1 MDKRVEKDSYD
12 RKIIPAETAA
22 RMERE
27 GDAYKHIPE
36 QSSGDIDTM
45 SGMTVDSEGLLNNYA
60 VEPEMYYEVPGD
72 RAAILEQEEAARQEE
87 LAEINETDE
96 DGKLTL
102 EKDQRGRGVGII

>member
-1 MDKRVEKDSYD
+1 MDKRVEKDGYD

-36 QSSGDIDTM
+36 QTSGDIDTM

-72 RAAILEQEEAARQEE
+72 RAAIIAEEEAERQEE

-96 DGKLTL
+96 NGKLTL